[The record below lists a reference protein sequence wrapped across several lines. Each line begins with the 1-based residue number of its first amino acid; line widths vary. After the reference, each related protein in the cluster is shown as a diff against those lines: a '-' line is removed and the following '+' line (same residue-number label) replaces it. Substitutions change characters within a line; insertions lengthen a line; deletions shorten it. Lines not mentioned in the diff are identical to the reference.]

1 MAGAVACPSPNHSAP
16 EPSRGEGLGVSI
28 ASYSIRMQARRN
40 GNHSEIPTFS
50 NALDVLDHCHNRP
63 STSAEPGTSAL
74 TAVSPFIQM
83 RVDLR
88 NLVRSQDAYLATQG
102 TYSRR
107 LEPFSLQYLWQRGV
121 TIAIL
126 GASGTAGD
134 GILEAALAD
143 PDVETIRVITRRIT
157 PRMEEGIAAGKVE
170 ATVHM
175 DYLDYGAVREQLADV
190 DAVFWAIGISSLGV
204 DEKTYREI
212 HVAFPKAFAREWL
225 GVSDRPAPSF
235 HYISSSDIS
244 ADSSQMWARVKVE
257 AENTLFDLARG
268 TRLRVIAYRP
278 DYIRPT
284 AAERHLGQNLLY
296 WFFGSVGAAVEATQI
311 GRAML
316 EVAARGDEFEN
327 GDKVSTRGI
336 VRYSNGY
343 RLAHPSS

>member
-1 MAGAVACPSPNHSAP
+1 VKLPRPRTVLLAPLVLLALAWVALAIF
-16 EPSRGEGLGVSI
+16 V
-28 ASYSIRMQARRN
+28 
-40 GNHSEIPTFS
+40 
-50 NALDVLDHCHNRP
+50 
-63 STSAEPGTSAL
+63 
-74 TAVSPFIQM
+74 
-83 RVDLR
+83 
-88 NLVRSQDAYLATQG
+88 ATQG
-102 TYSRR
+102 EAVP
-107 LEPFSLQYLWQRGV
+107 EPAAARAPPA

-143 PDVETIRVITRRIT
+143 PDVGTIRVITRRIT

-170 ATVHM
+170 ATIHR
-175 DYLDYGAVREQLADV
+175 DYLDYTAVREQLTDV
-190 DAVFWAIGISSLGV
+190 DAVFWAIGISSVGA
-204 DEKTYREI
+204 DEETYREI
-212 HVAFPKAFAREWL
+212 HVAFPTQFIREWL
-225 GVSDRPAPSF
+225 SVTDRTAASF

-244 ADSSQMWARVKVE
+244 ADSRMMWARVKVE
-257 AENTLFDLARG
+257 AETALFDLARG

-327 GDKVSTRGI
+327 GDKLGARRI
-336 VRYSNGY
+336 IRYGDAY
-343 RLAHPSS
+343 RLSHPIS